1 MFQYHLK
8 KHSPF
13 SYCWLTISKYQHTNI
28 QEGNISVNLE
38 QPGFWTGC
46 FPNTVFSY
54 HLVMFK
60 RHKSNP
66 LDFQV
71 QPCHFCASYQWCGKE
86 RENIYQLHFGKKYYV
101 LFFFFCHFATFHV
114 CWHAQWCKALLLQE
128 WPLHSSVATFIG
140 NMQIQYSI
148 KILKDFNSES
158 KGRFQCLKQHSTQV
172 VPWFGFW
179 FSPLNTPV
187 LPLLV

>member
-28 QEGNISVNLE
+28 QEGKNVVNLE
-38 QPGFWTGC
+38 QQRFLNWM
-46 FPNTVFSY
+46 FPKYCVFLSFGDD
-54 HLVMFK
+54 FK

-71 QPCHFCASYQWCGKE
+71 QAYHFCASYQWCGEE
-86 RENIYQLHFGKKYYV
+86 REYIIQLHFGKKYMFYF
-101 LFFFFCHFATFHV
+101 LCHFATFHV
-114 CWHAQWCKALLLQE
+114 CWHAQWYKALLLQE

-140 NMQIQYSI
+140 NMQIQCSI

-158 KGRFQCLKQHSTQV
+158 KGRFQCLKQHSTRV
-172 VPWFGFW
+172 VPWFGVW
-179 FSPLNTPV
+179 FSPLNAPV

>member
-28 QEGNISVNLE
+28 QEGKNLVNLE
-38 QPGFWTGC
+38 QQSFLNWV
-46 FPNTVFSY
+46 FPKYCVFLSFGDD
-54 HLVMFK
+54 FK

-71 QPCHFCASYQWCGKE
+71 QAYHFCASYQWYGEE
-86 RENIYQLHFGKKYYV
+86 RERIYHSVTFWKKIYI

-114 CWHAQWCKALLLQE
+114 CWHAQWYKALLLQE
-128 WPLHSSVATFIG
+128 WPLHGSVATFIG
-140 NMQIQYSI
+140 NMQIQHSI
-148 KILKDFNSES
+148 KILKDF
-158 KGRFQCLKQHSTQV
+158 Q
-172 VPWFGFW
+172 
-179 FSPLNTPV
+179 
-187 LPLLV
+187 